1 MKKIIRKYIPNLV
14 VNLLK
19 HFPLAVLANL
29 TYGFP
34 SKDMKFI
41 GVTGTDGKTTTTNMI
56 YQILKNAGKKAAMV
70 STINAEI
77 NGEKIDTGFHVT
89 NPDPFLLQKLVSR
102 AKKAGTEIFVLE
114 VTSHGLD
121 QFRTWGINFDIGVIT
136 NITHEH
142 LDYHKTWENYFRSKA
157 KLIKNAGIGV
167 INRSESHF
175 DRLKKLSSGKIVSFG
190 LTKSAD
196 FNPKKFPIELS
207 LDGEFNILNALA
219 ASAVCVNL
227 GINTGVIKK
236 TLKAFKSLEG
246 RMEEIPNNLGIKIYI
261 DFAHTPFAL
270 EQALKSL
277 REKTSKKLIAVFGSA
292 GSRDEEKRG
301 MMGEISARL
310 ADITVITAEDPR
322 GEIEEINQEIL
333 SGAKKS
339 GGKLGKNIFVEEDR
353 QKAIKFAIK
362 KLADKGDLVGIFGKG
377 HEKSMNMDGKNELP
391 WLDSQAVRKVLNE
404 A

>member
-1 MKKIIRKYIPNLV
+1 
-14 VNLLK
+14 
-19 HFPLAVLANL
+19 
-29 TYGFP
+29 
-34 SKDMKFI
+34 
-41 GVTGTDGKTTTTNMI
+41 
-56 YQILKNAGKKAAMV
+56 
-70 STINAEI
+70 
-77 NGEKIDTGFHVT
+77 
-89 NPDPFLLQKLVSR
+89 
-102 AKKAGTEIFVLE
+102 
-114 VTSHGLD
+114 
-121 QFRTWGINFDIGVIT
+121 
-136 NITHEH
+136 
-142 LDYHKTWENYFRSKA
+142 
-157 KLIKNAGIGV
+157 
-167 INRSESHF
+167 
-175 DRLKKLSSGKIVSFG
+175 
-190 LTKSAD
+190 
-196 FNPKKFPIELS
+196 
-207 LDGEFNILNALA
+207 
-219 ASAVCVNL
+219 
-227 GINTGVIKK
+227 
-236 TLKAFKSLEG
+236 
-246 RMEEIPNNLGIKIYI
+246 MEEIPNNLGIKIYI

-339 GGKLGKNIFVEEDR
+339 GEKLGKNIFVEEDR